1 MKAIL
6 LALALA
12 LVLLAAQA
20 NAWAQAAADH
30 GAHHAND
37 LASGEVRRID
47 RAQNKVTLRHGEL
60 KSVEMPAM
68 TMAFTVREPKQLD
81 PLKVGDK
88 VVFKVVKQPDGAL
101 VVTDIK
107 AAP

>member
-1 MKAIL
+1 MKKIL
-6 LALALA
+6 LAIALA
-12 LVLLAAQA
+12 ASQSG
-20 NAWAQAAADH
+20 AWAQATPSDH
-30 GAHHAND
+30 AAHHTND

-47 RAQNKVTLRHGEL
+47 KAQNRVTLRHGEL

-68 TMAFTVREPKQLD
+68 TMAFAVREPDQLA

-88 VVFKVVKQPDGAL
+88 VLFKVIKQADGAL

-107 AAP
+107 RAP